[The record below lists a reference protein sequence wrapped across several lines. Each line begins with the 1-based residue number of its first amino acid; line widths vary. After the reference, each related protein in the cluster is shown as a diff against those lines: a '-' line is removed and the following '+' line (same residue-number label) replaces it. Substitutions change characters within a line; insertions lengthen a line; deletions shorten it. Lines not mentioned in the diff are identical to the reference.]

1 MNLINVFLENAL
13 TPVLISVLAACFPV
27 LLLNRFFIRQTNRH
41 WLGLAHGSTG
51 WRAMT
56 GNINFHFAYKRK
68 DVEQSMIR
76 AGIYNARLAAIYFPA
91 KIGVA
96 VLIFAA
102 IFLLGE
108 PLGLADQTQQI
119 VAAFV
124 GMVVV
129 ILVPDMWL
137 HHRQKKR
144 IRKISAELPYVCD
157 LMAVCVQ
164 TGMTIEASVS
174 YLGDELK
181 SFDKDL
187 AFVMKRVD
195 SVSRV
200 AGMQHALDELV
211 EQFPT
216 NQVRSFS
223 YTLSQSLHY
232 GSSIFDVLTRLS
244 ANLREVE
251 MLELE
256 EKVGKLSA
264 KMSVP
269 LILFIMLP
277 IVILITAPGI
287 MRMMSNG

>member
-1 MNLINVFLENAL
+1 MND
-13 TPVLISVLAACFPV
+13 S
-27 LLLNRFFIRQTNRH
+27 
-41 WLGLAHGSTG
+41 
-51 WRAMT
+51 
-56 GNINFHFAYKRK
+56 YKHK
-68 DVEQSMIR
+68 DVEQGMIR
-76 AGIYNARLAAIYFPA
+76 AGIYNRRLAVIYFPA
-91 KIGVA
+91 KMVIA
-96 VLIFAA
+96 ILIFAA
-102 IFLLGE
+102 VFLFGE
-108 PLGLADQTQQI
+108 RLGLTDQTQQI
-119 VAAFV
+119 AAAFA

-129 ILVPDMWL
+129 ILLPDMWL

-144 IRKISAELPYVCD
+144 IRKVSAELPYVCD

-195 SVSRV
+195 SVSRI
-200 AGMQHALDELV
+200 AGMQRALDELV

-223 YTLSQSLHY
+223 YTLSQSLQY

-269 LILFIMLP
+269 LILFIMFP